1 MIWQAKNWSDVSRDD
16 LHALLRLRTDVFVV
30 EQDCPYPELDGKDLA
45 SVHVWAAAAD
55 AVPGA
60 AAAACARVVMPADAA
75 VSIGRVAVGEGFRGT
90 GLGQTLMLHTLHA
103 TTSAAGRTP
112 IRISAQ
118 SHLQDFYAHFGFVA
132 RGDEY
137 LEDGIPHREMWR
149 DGDPLLA
156 WGVALRHA
164 TARVLDVPV
173 VPSTDGA
180 WGTGETLRHLV
191 LVTGGVGGA
200 LAAQRP
206 SERGKPL
213 SAAHRAAAGKLIGAM
228 ASPRKFVVPAGL
240 ALPAVGDVAEADRE
254 ALGRAVEG
262 CLAGMSGWGE
272 ADWARTAFRHPAA
285 GWMGGEDVLAFLTFH
300 MLHHRRILERMAF
313 ARND

>member
-1 MIWQAKNWSDVSRDD
+1 MIWHEKKWSDVTRDD

-30 EQDCPYPELDGKDLA
+30 EQNCPYPELDGKDLA

-55 AVPGA
+55 AAPGA

-103 TTSAAGRTP
+103 TTTAAGRTR

-137 LEDGIPHREMWR
+137 LEDDIPHREMWR
-149 DGDPLLA
+149 DADPLVA
-156 WGVALRHA
+156 WGTAFRHA
-164 TARVLDVPV
+164 TARVLEASV
-173 VPSTDGA
+173 VPGDGAA
-180 WGTGETLRHLV
+180 WGTGETLRHLA
-191 LVTGGVGGA
+191 LVAGGIGGA

-206 SERGKPL
+206 SAQGKPL
-213 SAAHRAAAGKLIGAM
+213 TPAHRAAAGLLVGAM
-228 ASPRKFVVPAGL
+228 ASPRAFEVPAGL
-240 ALPAVGDVAEADRE
+240 SLPAAGEVAEKDRAGLE
-254 ALGRAVEG
+254 AAVEA
-262 CLAGMSGWGE
+262 CLAGMAGWGE

-300 MLHHRRILERMAF
+300 TLHHRRILKRRGSL
-313 ARND
+313 RNG